1 MKFEKKP
8 ETNIPFDAH
17 YFPDVHPDAILD
29 FLSSFGVQA
38 EVSEMWLP
46 GPDRGMTRGVKIRTI
61 FDGNSRTLRSP
72 VPVWVAVY
80 PTGYV
85 DLYDIHTF
93 ARKFRQKK
101 EEELGPG
108 Q

>member
-8 ETNIPFDAH
+8 ETNTTFDAH
-17 YFPDVHPDAILD
+17 YFPDVCPEAILD
-29 FLSSFGVQA
+29 FLTSFGIQA
-38 EVSEMWLP
+38 EVFETSLP
-46 GPDRGMTRGVKIRTI
+46 GPDRGMTRGVTIRTI
-61 FDGNSRTLRSP
+61 FARNSRTLQAP

-85 DLYDIHTF
+85 ELYDIHTF

-101 EEELGPG
+101 EEE
-108 Q
+108 